1 QSSPMGGPKDEDS
14 PLLLSSSPKNESLNS
29 KPTTIDLVFNEYIK
43 IENPTKQIIIT
54 PKIQSDEV
62 EFLATKNRLS
72 IKLNQEL
79 EDSTTYVFNFQKS
92 VQDITE
98 SNPVNNLK
106 LVFSTGSEIDSLK
119 FSGSLS
125 YVFPRD
131 EKDIVDVLVGL
142 YPAADTTNI
151 FSAAPYYIAQTDS
164 LGNFEITNIKSGEY
178 RAYAFHDD
186 NNSLKAEFRSEAYGF
201 LNENIQLDSNISN
214 VTFKLFSADL
224 SDLKINRSSS
234 VGNNYDLI
242 LNKFPAEY
250 ELFHPEINDKLF
262 YRLDEKNIRL
272 YHLGETEDSTAVRL
286 IVRDSVGFSIDTTFF
301 AKFEK

>member
-1 QSSPMGGPKDEDS
+1 
-14 PLLLSSSPKNESLNS
+14 
-29 KPTTIDLVFNEYIK
+29 
-43 IENPTKQIIIT
+43 
-54 PKIQSDEV
+54 
-62 EFLATKNRLS
+62 
-72 IKLNQEL
+72 
-79 EDSTTYVFNFQKS
+79 
-92 VQDITE
+92 
-98 SNPVNNLK
+98 NLK

-119 FSGSLS
+119 FSGKLS
-125 YVFPRD
+125 YVFPRK

-142 YPAADTTNI
+142 YPAADTTDI
-151 FSAAPYYIAQTDS
+151 FSAAPYYIAQSDS

-178 RAYAFHDD
+178 RAYAWHDD

-201 LNENIQLDSNISN
+201 LNENIQLDSYISN

-250 ELFHPEINDKLF
+250 EIFHPEINDKLF

-272 YHLGETEDSTAVRL
+272 YHIGETEDSTAVRL
-286 IVRDSVGFSIDTTFF
+286 TVRDSVGFSIDTTFF
-301 AKFEK
+301 AKFEESDRSPEDLEVSVNSGKGFLKRLQSQLTFNKPILKINYDSLFIRYDTASTIPIMPVNINLPDSSEFTKL